1 MIAEILNG
9 LLLPFWGTSIGA
21 ALVLV
26 FRGQAPKRLEQ
37 VLSGAAAG
45 IMAAASVFSLLLP
58 AMEET
63 EQNGGVFWLPACFG
77 FLLGAGLLAAWD
89 RISLLRNRN
98 RRVSHSTR
106 MLVLSV
112 SLHNVPEGMA
122 VGAAYAGLL
131 AGSAAVTSMSAFA
144 LALGIALQNLPEG
157 AIVSMPLYA
166 DGVGRRKAFLLGV
179 LSGASE
185 PVAGGL
191 TILLARFAVPALPWL
206 LSFAAGAMAY
216 VVGFEL
222 IFGLLKDRSRR
233 PGLPCVLG
241 GFLLMTLMDVL
252 LG

>member
-1 MIAEILNG
+1 MIPELLNG

-21 ALVLV
+21 AAVLLLRNRV
-26 FRGQAPKRLEQ
+26 PEGLTRI
-37 VLSGAAAG
+37 LSGAAAG
-45 IMAAASVFSLLLP
+45 IMAAAGVFSLLLP

-63 EQNGGVFWLPACFG
+63 ARSGGPFWVPACFG
-77 FLLGAGLLAAWD
+77 FLSGAGLLAVWD
-89 RISLLRNRN
+89 RIPVRRAKA
-98 RRVSHSTR
+98 RRVPHSTR

-131 AGSAAVTSMSAFA
+131 AGSASVTVMGAFS
-144 LALGIALQNLPEG
+144 LSLGIALQNLPEG

-166 DGVGRRKAFLLGV
+166 GGVGRGKAFLLGV

-185 PVAGGL
+185 PLAGGL

-216 VVGFEL
+216 VIGFEL
-222 IFGLLKDRSRR
+222 VWELLGNRPRR
-233 PGLPCVLG
+233 WGMLALGG
-241 GFLLMTLMDVL
+241 GFLLMTAMDLL